1 MNLAVFSS
9 LFFKHFFL
17 HVACF
22 LPGKAVYLF
31 EKKKKVGEVTVEQG
45 TQLYF
50 KDFKSYIVLHTLVSA
65 PIPNSSVTANRHLR
79 SRPEGKK
86 KERKKMIH
94 DTIFV

>member
-1 MNLAVFSS
+1 M
-9 LFFKHFFL
+9 L
-17 HVACF
+17 HVF
-22 LPGKAVYLF
+22 YLGKQCIYL
-31 EKKKKVGEVTVEQG
+31 EKKKKKKVGEVTVEQG

-86 KERKKMIH
+86 KRKKEN
-94 DTIFV
+94 DT

>member
-1 MNLAVFSS
+1 M
-9 LFFKHFFL
+9 L
-17 HVACF
+17 HVF
-22 LPGKAVYLF
+22 YLGKQCIYL
-31 EKKKKVGEVTVEQG
+31 EKKKKKVGEVTVEQG

-86 KERKKMIH
+86 KRKKEN
-94 DTIFV
+94 DT

>member
-17 HVACF
+17 ACCMF
-22 LPGKAVYLF
+22 STWESSVFIWKK
-31 EKKKKVGEVTVEQG
+31 KKKKVGEVTVEQG

-86 KERKKMIH
+86 KKKERK
-94 DTIFV
+94 

>member
-17 HVACF
+17 ACCMF
-22 LPGKAVYLF
+22 STWESSVFIWK
-31 EKKKKVGEVTVEQG
+31 KKKKVGEVTVEQG

-86 KERKKMIH
+86 KRKKEN
-94 DTIFV
+94 DT

>member
-1 MNLAVFSS
+1 M
-9 LFFKHFFL
+9 L
-17 HVACF
+17 HVF
-22 LPGKAVYLF
+22 YLGKQCIYLKK
-31 EKKKKVGEVTVEQG
+31 KKKKVGEVTVEQG

-86 KERKKMIH
+86 KRKKEN
-94 DTIFV
+94 DT

>member
-1 MNLAVFSS
+1 M
-9 LFFKHFFL
+9 L
-17 HVACF
+17 HVF
-22 LPGKAVYLF
+22 YLGKQCIYLK
-31 EKKKKVGEVTVEQG
+31 KKKKVGEVTVEQG

-86 KERKKMIH
+86 KKERKWYMIQYLCKY
-94 DTIFV
+94 IQQY

>member
-9 LFFKHFFL
+9 LFFKHFFSCML
-17 HVACF
+17 HVF
-22 LPGKAVYLF
+22 YLGKQCIYLK
-31 EKKKKVGEVTVEQG
+31 KKKKVGEVTVEQG

-86 KERKKMIH
+86 KKKERK
-94 DTIFV
+94 

>member
-1 MNLAVFSS
+1 MNLGVFSF
-9 LFFKHFFL
+9 LFFNIFFL

-31 EKKKKVGEVTVEQG
+31 EKKKVGEVTVEQG

-86 KERKKMIH
+86 KKERK
-94 DTIFV
+94 

>member
-1 MNLAVFSS
+1 M
-9 LFFKHFFL
+9 
-17 HVACF
+17 
-22 LPGKAVYLF
+22 
-31 EKKKKVGEVTVEQG
+31 EQG

-86 KERKKMIH
+86 KKKERK
-94 DTIFV
+94 